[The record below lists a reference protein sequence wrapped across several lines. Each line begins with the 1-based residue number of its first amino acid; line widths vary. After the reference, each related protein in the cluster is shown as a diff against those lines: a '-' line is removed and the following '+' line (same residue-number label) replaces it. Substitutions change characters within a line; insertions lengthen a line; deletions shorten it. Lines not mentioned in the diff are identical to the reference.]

1 MVHEIKDVLDDL
13 LTNVPGVVGAILIDI
28 DGIPISVSGRF
39 DLPPDELGALLAACF
54 GSYAQLGND
63 LGQELS
69 TIITE
74 YNDLKLYQI
83 GMARG
88 ALVIIASKQAYL
100 GMIRLEAKRAIGYL
114 SNVMVTTQDA
124 RKKMMDE
131 HKFRA
136 PSKDEISNVITKFN

>member
-1 MVHEIKDVLDDL
+1 MDNEIKDVLDDL

-28 DGIPISVSGRF
+28 DGIPISISGRF

-74 YNDLKLYQI
+74 YNDLKLYHI
-83 GMARG
+83 GMDRG
-88 ALVIIASKQAYL
+88 GLVIVASKEAYL
-100 GMIRLEAKRAIGYL
+100 GMIRLEAKRAIEQL
-114 SNVMVTTQDA
+114 SNMMTATQND
-124 RKKMMDE
+124 REKLMTE

-136 PSKDEISNVITKFN
+136 PSEKEIYDVIKKFI

>member
-1 MVHEIKDVLDDL
+1 MIDQIQEVLDDL

-28 DGIPISVSGRF
+28 DGIPISLSGRF

-63 LGQELS
+63 LGQELL

-83 GMARG
+83 GMTRG
-88 ALVIIASKQAYL
+88 ALVIIASKEAYL
-100 GMIRLEAKRAIGYL
+100 GMIRMEAKRAFGQL
-114 SNVMVTTQDA
+114 SSFMDA
-124 RKKMMDE
+124 TEKAREKMMDE

-136 PSKDEISNVITKFN
+136 PSKEEINDVMTKFI